1 MNNKLKKNESYKT
14 RYMRRHRMIC
24 VCLDREKDKDIVDW
38 IEKQEVIS
46 VSIKEALRAWIKA

>member
-1 MNNKLKKNESYKT
+1 MNNKLKKNESYKE